1 MGIFKA
7 ENMIQGGV
15 DYAAALEKI
24 QTHIKENDAKKG
36 NDSGQID
43 SSTQE
48 KEKKEKENGKSGLEF
63 DENDDLYNQVIDDEC
78 NIVQMNNK
86 VESAYETEYNEVIV
100 IMSKLCRNIVW
111 NNQAANKDRKLKID
125 ETEIIEL
132 APRIW
137 ALTKEYDK

>member
-1 MGIFKA
+1 
-7 ENMIQGGV
+7 
-15 DYAAALEKI
+15 
-24 QTHIKENDAKKG
+24 
-36 NDSGQID
+36 
-43 SSTQE
+43 
-48 KEKKEKENGKSGLEF
+48 
-63 DENDDLYNQVIDDEC
+63 
-78 NIVQMNNK
+78 MNNK

-132 APRIW
+132 SPRIW